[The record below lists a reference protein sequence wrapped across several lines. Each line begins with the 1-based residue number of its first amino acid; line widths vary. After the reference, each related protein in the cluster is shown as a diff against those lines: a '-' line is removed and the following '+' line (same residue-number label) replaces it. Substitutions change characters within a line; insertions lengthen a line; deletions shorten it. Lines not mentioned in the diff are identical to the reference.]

1 MQTFLYALIAILMGA
16 MMSVYLPMNSVVAR
30 YSGSPLTANI
40 AFYVVGLLTSIV
52 MLSLFGDFRTI
63 LKFRNVPPYLFLV
76 GVMSAV
82 LVLGTIVLIPKF
94 GARKVFILLIAGQVI
109 MAMIVSHLGILESP
123 KDPITLR
130 KLVGAALLVFGVV
143 VSMAGNT

>member
-1 MQTFLYALIAILMGA
+1 
-16 MMSVYLPMNSVVAR
+16 
-30 YSGSPLTANI
+30 
-40 AFYVVGLLTSIV
+40 VVGLLTSIV
-52 MLSLFGDFRTI
+52 ILSLFGDFRTI

>member
-1 MQTFLYALIAILMGA
+1 MGA

-52 MLSLFGDFRTI
+52 ILSLFGDFKTI
-63 LKFRNVPPYLFLV
+63 LKFRDVPPYLFLV

>member
-1 MQTFLYALIAILMGA
+1 
-16 MMSVYLPMNSVVAR
+16 MNSVVAR

-52 MLSLFGDFRTI
+52 ILSLFGDFRTI

-123 KDPITLR
+123 KDPITSQ

>member
-1 MQTFLYALIAILMGA
+1 MQTFLYALLAILMGA

-52 MLSLFGDFRTI
+52 ILSLFGDFRTI

-109 MAMIVSHLGILESP
+109 MAMVVSHLGILESP